1 MVDVWPGGGDG
12 DVKGASPLQMVIPDY
27 SAAESM
33 AEGSQREDW
42 RMSRGL
48 VVV

>member
-12 DVKGASPLQMVIPDY
+12 DVKGASPLQMVIPDC

-33 AEGSQREDW
+33 AGGSHCEDW